1 MHDRYYLVGGHRVVE
16 SLYHVV
22 AGGAYESVALL
33 AWHAESDVGGCESED
48 EEVDAVFRFE
58 VGVDDFF
65 EDVDFGVDVDVF
77 TVDEEV
83 ESVGDDSAF
92 VVEGEGQVV
101 VSFFA
106 SDGFYDIVHNFFLGG
121 YGFEIKRRKKFVHL
135 FDA

>member
-1 MHDRYYLVGGHRVVE
+1 
-16 SLYHVV
+16 
-22 AGGAYESVALL
+22 VALL

-77 TVDEEV
+77 TIHEEI

-92 VVEGEGQVV
+92 VIVGEG
-101 VSFFA
+101 
-106 SDGFYDIVHNFFLGG
+106 
-121 YGFEIKRRKKFVHL
+121 
-135 FDA
+135 